1 MAIPTISDVA
11 GLLTDP
17 TIRFTQ
23 NNKAVANVRVAFNDS
38 RYNDQTRQWE
48 TTKSF
53 YVDCTAWENT
63 AERLAEHFRKGDQVY
78 IEGRIETEEWEHE
91 GQKRSKPNL
100 TIRTIKKLEK
110 SQQQPQQSQDGQS
123 QNWTAN
129 PQQPVPPT
137 TGGGWGDQ
145 SQTSVWAGGG
155 AQQQGQV
162 PF

>member
-100 TIRTIKKLEK
+100 TIRTIRKLEK
-110 SQQQPQQSQDGQS
+110 TQHTQQSQQQG
-123 QNWTAN
+123 NWSTN
-129 PQQPVPPT
+129 PSSAMPPT

-155 AQQQGQV
+155 QQQSGGA